1 MPVAF
6 EIDRPSRRRRI
17 GSMAILQL
25 SPDQEAHLVALV
37 AGRSRSEVVRE
48 AVALWERVRQN
59 DRALVAF
66 RASLDQAEASIAQD
80 NGPGSITR

>member
-1 MPVAF
+1 M
-6 EIDRPSRRRRI
+6 EI
-17 GSMAILQL
+17 QL
-25 SPDQEAHLVALV
+25 SPDQEAHLVALAAS

-48 AVALWERVRQN
+48 AVALWEECEN

-80 NGPGSITR
+80 NGRVITR